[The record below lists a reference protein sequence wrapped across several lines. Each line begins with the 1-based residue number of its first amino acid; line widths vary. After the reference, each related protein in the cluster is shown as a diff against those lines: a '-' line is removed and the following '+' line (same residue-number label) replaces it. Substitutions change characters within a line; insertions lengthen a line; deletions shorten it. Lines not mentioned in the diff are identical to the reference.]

1 MKAPLILSTHL
12 VIDLNAHLILST
24 PLVTNLSAVPIK

>member
-1 MKAPLILSTHL
+1 MKAPLILSTPL